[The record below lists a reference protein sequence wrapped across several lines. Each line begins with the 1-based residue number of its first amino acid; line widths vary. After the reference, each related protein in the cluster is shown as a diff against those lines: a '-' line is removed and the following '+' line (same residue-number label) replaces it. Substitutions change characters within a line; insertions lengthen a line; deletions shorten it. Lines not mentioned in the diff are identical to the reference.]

1 MIWLG
6 WGAVFGLFQRLSFYF
21 QQKYQAVVCRKEGD
35 ILTTI
40 PMESHIFRFSAGSTV
55 DVRTG
60 TVLKNRATQ
69 ACTSLQIINYNF
81 FSRYKSSVCIPLF
94 LSLPSPALLLYIR
107 LLSRISPQSL
117 AALSKHNR
125 AKSRHETWIRS
136 SVPAV
141 FSAQIPSCSQHRI
154 LLSCSKPL
162 GAGSFSINT
171 HSSTYL
177 FKVIIL
183 NWSTEDINL

>member
-1 MIWLG
+1 MVCFRDFHFIFSRNTRQWFAGRKDISSQPFQWKAIYLG
-6 WGAVFGLFQRLSFYF
+6 SVQEALW
-21 QQKYQAVVCRKEGD
+21 
-35 ILTTI
+35 T
-40 PMESHIFRFSAGSTV
+40 
-55 DVRTG
+55 VRTG

-136 SVPAV
+136 SLPAV